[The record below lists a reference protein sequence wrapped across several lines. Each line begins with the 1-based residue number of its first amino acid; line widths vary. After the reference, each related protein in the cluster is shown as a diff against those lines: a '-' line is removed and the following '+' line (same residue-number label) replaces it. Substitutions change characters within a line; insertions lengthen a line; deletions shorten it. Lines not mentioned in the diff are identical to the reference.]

1 MMSKIKRFI
10 LPPLYYNLYK
20 RLLNDTKNKIKVQ
33 IAERTKM
40 FIWTYAATL
49 AGNGWSL
56 VNKHPLLN
64 MMYVFLAGKDFLGA
78 IDTSRHTK
86 DANYIADVIKRYL
99 IEVGPQNI
107 VQVCTDNANVM
118 HKAVSIVQEDWL
130 PLYFQ
135 RCMVHALNLL
145 L

>member
-1 MMSKIKRFI
+1 
-10 LPPLYYNLYK
+10 
-20 RLLNDTKNKIKVQ
+20 
-33 IAERTKM
+33 
-40 FIWTYAATL
+40 
-49 AGNGWSL
+49 
-56 VNKHPLLN
+56 
-64 MMYVFLAGKDFLGA
+64 MMYLYGPHKELLGA
-78 IDTSRHTK
+78 INTFGRIK
-86 DANYIADVIKRYL
+86 DVGYIVEVMKKCL

-107 VQVCTDNANVM
+107 VQVCMDNASVM